1 MFADVFSSICYIQ
14 IMPNVNSEIEN
25 QKRSIERL
33 RAELTSLYR
42 ELGEVACSWH
52 EAINYEPSNEAYSK
66 LVVLQQEEAD
76 VEGRIDTLK
85 TAVSDMSAGDR
96 QIEQTKVTMKELD
109 KRYAVLISSLGAVA
123 IYKKEHTDIIVA
135 ILISLQHMVKDRE
148 ARSSGGH
155 SSGGSSSS

>member
-52 EAINYEPSNEAYSK
+52 EAISYEPSNEDKYVAQTHNFCAIKRTS
-66 LVVLQQEEAD
+66 
-76 VEGRIDTLK
+76 IDK
-85 TAVSDMSAGDR
+85 M
-96 QIEQTKVTMKELD
+96 
-109 KRYAVLISSLGAVA
+109 
-123 IYKKEHTDIIVA
+123 
-135 ILISLQHMVKDRE
+135 
-148 ARSSGGH
+148 
-155 SSGGSSSS
+155 